1 MADTEQYNLVFGM
14 DMITIDKETRDRVAD
29 RMPYHQGGSAMLI
42 TDVDGRE
49 FLINLSQIKYI
60 ETRERYEE
68 DYGPSE

>member
-29 RMPYHQGGSAMLI
+29 RMPYHSGGSAMLI